1 MVGVIRKIF
10 FDNIIHGCINISIL
24 RKEDKFLLVLIL
36 KRQKSSMTLKILT
49 KLMLIQYQVRQLSQ
63 S

>member
-49 KLMLIQYQVRQLSQ
+49 KLLLIQYQVRQLSQ